1 MPVTTLILMQ
11 NLAINVPSRI
21 TQLITVSCF
30 VNVAQG
36 WGGAIHV
43 TCSNDKA
50 CDGFEFCKNFRQIHY
65 GAFCRGLRDS
75 VISGGGDLP
84 RKKLNHRLL
93 EQQVSGD

>member
-1 MPVTTLILMQ
+1 MTTLIIMQ

-43 TCSNDKA
+43 TCSNIMTRLVKDL
-50 CDGFEFCKNFRQIHY
+50 NFVKIFDRSIT
-65 GAFCRGLRDS
+65 APFAED
-75 VISGGGDLP
+75 
-84 RKKLNHRLL
+84 
-93 EQQVSGD
+93 